1 MIYSLLADLVVVIHL
16 GYVAYVVGGLV
27 LILIGMRR
35 RWNWISNPWFRLTH
49 LVAILFVVLE
59 VILNL
64 NCPLTTWERW
74 LRNLAHQPVDGSAFL
89 DRVMYYIF
97 FGSAPAWVTS
107 GLYFVFAGAIA
118 LVFFCAPPRW
128 SKAVRQKSEVRSQ

>member
-16 GYVAYVVGGLV
+16 GYVAYIVGGLV
-27 LILIGMRR
+27 MILIGMRR
-35 RWNWISNPWFRLTH
+35 RWRWIGNPWFRLTH
-49 LVAILFVVLE
+49 LVGILFVVLE
-59 VILNL
+59 VILNT

-74 LRNLAHQPVDGSAFL
+74 LRNLAHQPVDGSAFM
-89 DRVMYYIF
+89 DRLMDFIF
-97 FGSAPAWVTS
+97 FGSAPSWVIT

-128 SKAVRQKSEVRSQ
+128 RGSKAAAD

>member
-1 MIYSLLADLVVVIHL
+1 MIKELVMIYSRLADLVVVIHL

-59 VILNL
+59 VILNT
-64 NCPLTTWERW
+64 NCPLTTGERW
-74 LRNLAHQPVDGSAFL
+74 LRNL
-89 DRVMYYIF
+89 
-97 FGSAPAWVTS
+97 
-107 GLYFVFAGAIA
+107 GAST
-118 LVFFCAPPRW
+118 L
-128 SKAVRQKSEVRSQ
+128 